1 MAAKGIVQK
10 GLCWRV
16 GNGRKIQ
23 VWEDNWVPSFSTHKV
38 ISLRGMFPLD
48 CKVCDFIDVEKR
60 CWDLNLLNR
69 NFLPFKAEFIVRIP
83 LSVRLPDDR
92 QVWAETSNGFF
103 SVKSA
108 YKVALELE
116 TNRKISSCSDG
127 SNLHRFWKRL

>member
-23 VWEDNWVPSFSTHKV
+23 VWEGNWVPSFSTHKV

-69 NFLPFKAEFIVRIP
+69 NFFLSRLSLSLEFP
-83 LSVRLPDDR
+83 
-92 QVWAETSNGFF
+92 
-103 SVKSA
+103 
-108 YKVALELE
+108 
-116 TNRKISSCSDG
+116 
-127 SNLHRFWKRL
+127 